1 MLATGVV
8 GAVEDPWIR
17 WSWVSGHLDV
27 ITAALVQHIQLT
39 LIAVVVGLVI
49 ALPLGLV
56 AWRSRLFR
64 GPIFSV
70 TGILYTIPSLA
81 LFAALVPF
89 TGFSILTSEIG
100 LVGYTLLI
108 LIRNI
113 VVGLNSVPDEV
124 REAARGMGYR
134 PLAELVRIDVP
145 LAVPAI
151 VAGLRIATVTT
162 IGLVTVTALI
172 SEGGLGNLIY
182 DGLLR
187 DFKTPLVVGTVLSVA
202 LAFAVL
208 PGMRA
213 RRDGVIVNISSW
225 LGKYIAPMA
234 GPGYSASKFGAVAL
248 TETINAE
255 EGINGV
261 RACAIWAASFLARR
275 SSGAS

>member
-124 REAARGMGYR
+124 RE
-134 PLAELVRIDVP
+134 
-145 LAVPAI
+145 
-151 VAGLRIATVTT
+151 
-162 IGLVTVTALI
+162 
-172 SEGGLGNLIY
+172 
-182 DGLLR
+182 
-187 DFKTPLVVGTVLSVA
+187 
-202 LAFAVL
+202 
-208 PGMRA
+208 
-213 RRDGVIVNISSW
+213 
-225 LGKYIAPMA
+225 
-234 GPGYSASKFGAVAL
+234 
-248 TETINAE
+248 
-255 EGINGV
+255 
-261 RACAIWAASFLARR
+261 
-275 SSGAS
+275 